1 MPGPNETI
9 VNPIDEDERFVG
21 ISLPLTNSRFGY
33 FSPTQTTRDA
43 ALTNLKNLI
52 LTMKKER
59 PLQPEFGCD
68 IHSLIFEP
76 IGNDMVM
83 LIDSALRDA
92 IEEWL
97 PYITVENVIVNLNN
111 VDIDNNN
118 IRVTLKY
125 SIGMMADSLDELTFT
140 TAGGILVE
148 DVGT

>member
-1 MPGPNETI
+1 MPGPNETT

-21 ISLPLTNSRFGY
+21 VNLPLTNSRFGY
-33 FSPTQTTRDA
+33 FAPTQTTRDA

-59 PLQPEFGCD
+59 PFQPNFGCD

-76 IGNDMVM
+76 IGKDMAM

-92 IEEWL
+92 ISEWL
-97 PYITVENVIVNLNN
+97 PYITVEKVLVDLNN
-111 VDIDNNN
+111 ADTDNNN

-125 SIGMMADSLDELTFT
+125 SISMMADSLDELTFA
-140 TAGGILVE
+140 TAGGTLVE
-148 DVGT
+148 EGT